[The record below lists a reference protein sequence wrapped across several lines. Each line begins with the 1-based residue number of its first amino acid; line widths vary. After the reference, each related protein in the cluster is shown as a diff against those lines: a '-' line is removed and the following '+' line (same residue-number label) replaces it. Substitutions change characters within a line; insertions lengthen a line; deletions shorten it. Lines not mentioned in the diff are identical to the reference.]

1 MTPQPSLRVTY
12 RGQQAALELSENAS
26 TLRQLSEA
34 IEKKFQINPS
44 AQKLLVAGRVVLPLE
59 TPDAT
64 LNQAGEELYAMD
76 SRNPLV
82 STQCSASVLPA
93 CMESAP

>member
-12 RGQQAALELSENAS
+12 RGRQAALELSENTR

-34 IEKKFQINPS
+34 IEKEFELNSS

-76 SRNPLV
+76 KP
-82 STQCSASVLPA
+82 TPA
-93 CMESAP
+93 

>member
-12 RGQQAALELSENAS
+12 RGRQATLELSENAS

-34 IEKKFQINPS
+34 IEKEFQIDPT

-59 TPDAT
+59 TPNAT
-64 LNQAGEELYAMD
+64 LNQAGEELYAM
-76 SRNPLV
+76 
-82 STQCSASVLPA
+82 
-93 CMESAP
+93 E